1 MDGLETPSL
10 RIATWPTI
18 YYTKI
23 AFEPY
28 GTFIDRLTTNF
39 PEAKEVKTSKYKST
53 KEQQACDGSDSY
65 ELDSWRGKSGTAQA

>member
-1 MDGLETPSL
+1 MDGLKTPSS

-28 GTFIDRLTTNF
+28 GTFIDRLTTNILG
-39 PEAKEVKTSKYKST
+39 AKEVKTSTAELT
-53 KEQQACDGSDSY
+53 KKRQHCGGSDS
-65 ELDSWRGKSGTAQA
+65 T